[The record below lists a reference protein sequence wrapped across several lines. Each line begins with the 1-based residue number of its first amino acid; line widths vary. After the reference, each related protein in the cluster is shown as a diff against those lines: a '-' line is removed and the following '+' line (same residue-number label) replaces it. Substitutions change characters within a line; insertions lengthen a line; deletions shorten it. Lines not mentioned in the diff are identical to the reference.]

1 MVGMSMRVDD
11 EIELEPMVR
20 QHAEIALDAVLDRI
34 DYHRALHAFG
44 SEQVGFALGVVQ
56 FAKDHVAL
64 LTGTCAVIS
73 KQSDCRPGAPRRLR
87 PPETIAPRA
96 LKCER
101 LSSNER
107 ADGGL
112 TGGERGPM
120 MPAVELRLA
129 VPLAIFAFTYFVFAV
144 GNFPGLKLDR
154 TGAALAGGGGV
165 GGGGGV

>member
-1 MVGMSMRVDD
+1 MGAAPMIGVGMRVNN

-20 QHAEIALDAVLDRI
+20 EHAEVTLDAVLDRI
-34 DYHRALHAFG
+34 DYHCALHAFG

-73 KQSDCRPGAPRRLR
+73 KQSYCRPVAPRRLR

-101 LSSNER
+101 
-107 ADGGL
+107 
-112 TGGERGPM
+112 
-120 MPAVELRLA
+120 
-129 VPLAIFAFTYFVFAV
+129 
-144 GNFPGLKLDR
+144 
-154 TGAALAGGGGV
+154 
-165 GGGGGV
+165 